1 MSTETK
7 QKNGILAIFKSIFSS
22 ETDIEKYDDTELTPE
37 LKKALESIDTKSAE
51 EYVQGNNSSSKKGGF
66 TKKIDPKIEAAMRE
80 KHDQIAK
87 EEPEGRE
94 ER

>member
-1 MSTETK
+1 MVLLLYS
-7 QKNGILAIFKSIFSS
+7 KSV
-22 ETDIEKYDDTELTPE
+22 
-37 LKKALESIDTKSAE
+37 E